1 VVDRDPEAGLPAAE
15 RVVIHLE
22 RVQLPAGLRA
32 LAYRDQ
38 SGNLV
43 IFVSDELDAKAQRA
57 AILEA
62 IRASRR
68 AGWRKTGLLPAG
80 IGLALAVRALLG
92 QVRHAISAQPVAW
105 AAAATATV
113 VGAAAAGVFIASSPH
128 PRAPSAAGQPGTPSV
143 TQPTGQQPREHG
155 SHRRTGPPV
164 AVAHVSPAPGQPAT
178 SGQPTP
184 APAGP
189 SPTTQPGPRPSPSTT
204 TTQPGPSPAPTPAP
218 TPAPKPSPSSPPA
231 PSPSPS
237 PTGSPGTCIV
247 LLGITVCLP
256 PLLISLRV

>member
-22 RVQLPAGLRA
+22 RVHLPAGLRA
-32 LAYRDQ
+32 LAYRDR
-38 SGNLV
+38 SGDLV
-43 IFVSDELDAKAQRA
+43 IFVSDELDAKTQRA

-68 AGWRKTGLLPAG
+68 AGWRKTGLLPVG

-128 PRAPSAAGQPGTPSV
+128 PRAPSAAGQPGAPNV
-143 TQPTGQQPREHG
+143 TQPTSQQPGGHVA
-155 SHRRTGPPV
+155 HHRTGPPV
-164 AVAHVSPAPGQPAT
+164 AVARVSPGPGQPAT
-178 SGQPTP
+178 SGSPTP
-184 APAGP
+184 APTGP
-189 SPTTQPGPRPSPSTT
+189 SPSTQPGPRPSPSST
-204 TTQPGPSPAPTPAP
+204 TTQPGPAPSPTPAP
-218 TPAPKPSPSSPPA
+218 TPTPKPSPSPA

-237 PTGSPGTCIV
+237 PTGSPETCIV
-247 LLGITVCLP
+247 LLGITVCL
-256 PLLISLRV
+256 

>member
-1 VVDRDPEAGLPAAE
+1 
-15 RVVIHLE
+15 VIHLE

-32 LAYRDQ
+32 LAYRDR

-43 IFVSDELDAKAQRA
+43 IFVSEELDAKAQRA
-57 AILEA
+57 AIMEA

-80 IGLALAVRALLG
+80 IGLTLALRALLG
-92 QVRHAISAQPVAW
+92 QARQAISAQPVAW

-113 VGAAAAGVFIASSPH
+113 VGAAAAGIFIASAPH
-128 PRAPSAAGQPGTPSV
+128 AHAPSAAGQPGGPTA
-143 TQPTGQQPREHG
+143 TQPASQPPGGHG

-164 AVAHVSPAPGQPAT
+164 AVARVSPGPGQPVT
-178 SGQPTP
+178 SGRPTP
-184 APAGP
+184 APTGGP
-189 SPTTQPGPRPSPSTT
+189 SPASSPPGPQPSPTR
-204 TTQPGPSPAPTPAP
+204 TQPGPSPSPTPAP
-218 TPAPKPSPSSPPA
+218 TPTSSRPPG

-256 PLLISLRV
+256 PVLISLNV

>member
-1 VVDRDPEAGLPAAE
+1 VVVRDQEAGVPAAE

-32 LAYRDQ
+32 LAYRDRA
-38 SGNLV
+38 GNLV
-43 IFVSDELDAKAQRA
+43 IFVSEELDAKSQRA
-57 AILEA
+57 AIMAA

-68 AGWRKTGLLPAG
+68 AGWRKTGLLPVG
-80 IGLALAVRALLG
+80 IGVVLAVRALLG
-92 QVRHAISAQPVAW
+92 QARRAISARPVAW

-113 VGAAAAGVFIASSPH
+113 VGAAALGVFITSAPH
-128 PRAPSAAGQPGTPSV
+128 PHGPSAAGQPGGPSAV
-143 TQPTGQQPREHG
+143 QPAGQRPGGHG
-155 SHRRTGPPV
+155 SHHSPPV
-164 AVAHVSPAPGQPAT
+164 AVARISPAPGRPAT

-184 APAGP
+184 APTGSQSPTTTAPGPQP
-189 SPTTQPGPRPSPSTT
+189 SPTTAP
-204 TTQPGPSPAPTPAP
+204 PGPSPSPTPAP
-218 TPAPKPSPSSPPA
+218 TPTTTSPAPQ

-247 LLGITVCLP
+247 LLGITVCVP

>member
-1 VVDRDPEAGLPAAE
+1 M
-15 RVVIHLE
+15 IHLE

-32 LAYRDQ
+32 LAYRDR

-57 AILEA
+57 AIMEA

-68 AGWRKTGLLPAG
+68 AGWRKAGLLPVG
-80 IGLALAVRALLG
+80 IGVALAVRALLG

-128 PRAPSAAGQPGTPSV
+128 PHAPSAAGQPGAPSV
-143 TQPTGQQPREHG
+143 TQPTSQQAGGPG
-155 SHRRTGPPV
+155 PHRRTGPPV
-164 AVAHVSPAPGQPAT
+164 AVARVSPGPGQPAT

-184 APAGP
+184 APTGP
-189 SPTTQPGPRPSPSTT
+189 SPTTQPPGPRPSPTS
-204 TTQPGPSPAPTPAP
+204 TQPGPSPTPAP
-218 TPAPKPSPSSPPA
+218 TPTSSPPPGPSPSPA
-231 PSPSPS
+231 PSPS
-237 PTGSPGTCIV
+237 PTGSPETCIV

-256 PLLISLRV
+256 SLRISLGV